1 MDTLSDWLQTY
12 ISLATQVKLFQ
23 SVVIILVIILAR
35 AAVMRLVNRQSDDP
49 RVRYRWR
56 KTTNY
61 LAVILGLLLV
71 GRQWLAGVQSLVT
84 YLGLLSAG
92 LAIALQG
99 PVTDLAGWLF
109 IFWRRP
115 FEVGDRIQIGDHA
128 GDVIDVRLFQFTLLE
143 IRNWVQADQ
152 STGRILHVPNGLIFK
167 EVVANYNK
175 GFEYLWHETPV
186 LITFESDWEKAKQL
200 FQKIADKHAEHLSPA
215 AEQKLAQ
222 ASERYMICYAVLTPT
237 VYTSVQD
244 SGILLTLRYLSN
256 PRQRRNLEQAIWED
270 ILHLLAEN
278 PDIELAY
285 PTQQILFRGVEAK
298 QRDSQK

>member
-1 MDTLSDWLQTY
+1 MDTLSDWLQAY
-12 ISLATQVKLFQ
+12 ISVETQLKLFR
-23 SVVIILVIILAR
+23 SFVIILVLILAR
-35 AAVMRLVNRQSDDP
+35 AAVMRLVHRQSDDP

-61 LAVILGLLLV
+61 LVMILGLLLV
-71 GRQWLAGVQSLVT
+71 GHEWITGVQSFVT

-92 LAIALQG
+92 LAIALQSA
-99 PVTDLAGWLF
+99 VTDLAGWFF
-109 IFWRRP
+109 IMWRRP
-115 FEVGDRIQIGDHA
+115 FEVGDRIEIGDRA
-128 GDVIDVRLFQFTLLE
+128 GDVIDIRLFQFTLLE

-152 STGRILHVPNGLIFK
+152 STGRILHVPNGFVFK
-167 EVVANYNK
+167 EVVANYNR
-175 GFEYLWHETPV
+175 GFDYLWHETPV
-186 LITFESDWEKAKQL
+186 LITFESDWQKAKRL
-200 FQKIADKHAEHLSPA
+200 FQEIANKHAEHLSPA

-244 SGILLTLRYLSN
+244 SGVLLTLRYLTS

-285 PTQQILFRGVEAK
+285 PTQHLLLRRSEAK
-298 QRDSQK
+298 PSKSG